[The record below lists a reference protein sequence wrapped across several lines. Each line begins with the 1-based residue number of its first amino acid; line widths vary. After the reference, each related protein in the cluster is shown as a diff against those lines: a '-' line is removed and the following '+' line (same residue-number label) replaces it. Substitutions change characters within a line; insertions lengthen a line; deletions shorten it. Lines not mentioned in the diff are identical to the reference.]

1 MATEASM
8 AVRPV
13 EALLVALGLL
23 TIVVCVAVRPVEA
36 VSVALGLLTT
46 VSVVAVRPVE
56 AVSMCDCKSLSAS
69 MQRVLASYR

>member
-1 MATEASM
+1 M
-8 AVRPV
+8 
-13 EALLVALGLL
+13 
-23 TIVVCVAVRPVEA
+23 VEA
-36 VSVALGLLTT
+36 VSVALGLLTTVALMAVRPVEAVAVAPGPLTT